1 MIMKRLL
8 YLLFI
13 LLPVISNGAGKQ
25 DFLSSLCENGKVRLR
40 LNVEFDPRS
49 SDDVPTDF
57 GTAAHRGV
65 TKNFS
70 NDTAVLAIIEN
81 AMMEACSKVERA
93 VIVPS
98 GSSEDADAE
107 LTCRILSASSTVEE
121 TRGGASWGGV
131 WASIKMDVTI
141 ADPESGQIFFS
152 DTVTS
157 EGRSHGGFNINL
169 SSIEDAA
176 GRMACFLGEDFR
188 VIFPV
193 SGKIS
198 APYDDPKSSKTAFIV
213 DLGSKDNVYSGGLA
227 TFRVAK
233 VVEDGDSFK
242 LVEIGSGYILDV
254 LDRDKSVFRITYGSS
269 AVKKAYE
276 AGDTLIIRSR

>member
-1 MIMKRLL
+1 MKRLL
-8 YLLFI
+8 SLLFI
-13 LLPVISNGAGKQ
+13 LLPVVSNGAGKQ
-25 DFLSSLCENGKVRLR
+25 DFVSSICENGKVRLS
-40 LNVEFDPRS
+40 LNVEFAPGS
-49 SDDVPTDF
+49 GDDAPTGF

-65 TKNFS
+65 TKIFN
-70 NDTAVLAIIEN
+70 NDTTVLSIIEN
-81 AMMEACSKVERA
+81 AIMEACSKVERA

-98 GSSEDADAE
+98 GSTGNVDAA
-107 LTCRILSASSTVEE
+107 LSCRILYASSTVEE

-213 DLGSKDNVYSGGLA
+213 ELGSKDYVYSGGLA

-242 LVEIGSGYILDV
+242 LVEIGSGYIFDV
-254 LDRDKSVFRITYGSS
+254 LDQDRSIFRITYGSG

-276 AGDTLIIRSR
+276 AGETLIIRSR